1 MDSLAL
7 LHVTQ
12 QIKTVLQ
19 GHAVLNR
26 MLQKVATN
34 LAAAKLD
41 KREKM
46 ALWERLRVEYEQL
59 ERSRRPD
66 RIQAKR
72 KKARVR
78 AERNRVRKITAS
90 EVPLLERYGKGLNAI
105 KNFSEALRK
114 ISMLEGIGRVEF
126 RQKIGRIKTEAKRI
140 PSDPVTYPERKR
152 KRDIARLRRQIR
164 RKR

>member
-12 QIKTVLQ
+12 EIKIVLQ
-19 GHAVLNR
+19 GHAVLDR

-34 LAAAKLD
+34 LAAEKLAK
-41 KREKM
+41 KEKM
-46 ALWERLRVEYEQL
+46 AVWEKLRVEYEQL
-59 ERSRRPD
+59 EKTMRPEG
-66 RIQAKR
+66 IQAKR

-78 AERNRVRKITAS
+78 AERNRLRKTKAS
-90 EVPLLERYGKGLNAI
+90 DLSLLERYENGMNAI
-105 KNFSEALRK
+105 KNFSEALRR

-126 RQKIGRIKTEAKRI
+126 RGKIGRIKTEAKRI

-152 KRDIARLRRQIR
+152 KRDIARLLRQIR